1 MASEKFL
8 LVSLKED
15 EAKKLAQVISNDT
28 SRKILDFLAS
38 RKDATET
45 EIATHL
51 EMPLSTTH
59 YNLQALVKAKLVA
72 ADEFHYSDKGKE
84 VNHYS
89 LANKYVIIAPANAP
103 ETLRERLKRFLPVA
117 TVALTGAAAL
127 QLYKYLTFE
136 PIAPAPEAFDAE
148 APMLMAKAAVQETV
162 TAAPPHIWANP
173 EFWFLYGVVFAII
186 TFVVVDYLR
195 KK

>member
-59 YNLQALVKAKLVA
+59 YNL
-72 ADEFHYSDKGKE
+72 
-84 VNHYS
+84 
-89 LANKYVIIAPANAP
+89 
-103 ETLRERLKRFLPVA
+103 
-117 TVALTGAAAL
+117 
-127 QLYKYLTFE
+127 
-136 PIAPAPEAFDAE
+136 
-148 APMLMAKAAVQETV
+148 
-162 TAAPPHIWANP
+162 
-173 EFWFLYGVVFAII
+173 
-186 TFVVVDYLR
+186 
-195 KK
+195 